1 MFQELL
7 PHSFELLSVRGC
19 KIDESVEQMKRELRI
34 LRRLENNLADDEDD
48 NKPERVEDVESI
60 LVARMKKI
68 ENTLMKLRSPKLL
81 YHQVHPSYHI
91 WN

>member
-68 ENTLMKLRSPKLL
+68 ENTLMKLRSPKLS

>member
-1 MFQELL
+1 
-7 PHSFELLSVRGC
+7 
-19 KIDESVEQMKRELRI
+19 MKRELRI

-68 ENTLMKLRSPKLL
+68 EKNTLMKLRSPKLS